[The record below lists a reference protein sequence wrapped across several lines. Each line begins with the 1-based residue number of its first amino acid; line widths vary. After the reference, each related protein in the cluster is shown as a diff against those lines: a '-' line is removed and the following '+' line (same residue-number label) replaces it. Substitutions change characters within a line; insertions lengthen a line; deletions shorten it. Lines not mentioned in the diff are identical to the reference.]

1 MTDRTQLHIAQEHG
15 DGPILEHVN
24 ELIDSLEAK
33 GIKPTPE
40 DEQDAGGWED
50 VDADS
55 EDGDGDVEM
64 S

>member
-1 MTDRTQLHIAQEHG
+1 MAQEHA

-24 ELIDSLEAK
+24 ELIGSLEAK

-40 DEQDAGGWED
+40 GEQDEGNWED

-55 EDGDGDVEM
+55 EDGDGDIEM

>member
-1 MTDRTQLHIAQEHG
+1 MHIAQEHG

-24 ELIDSLEAK
+24 ELINSLEAK
-33 GIKPTPE
+33 GVQPTPE
-40 DEQDAGGWED
+40 DERDYGGWED

-55 EDGDGDVEM
+55 EDGDGDVGM

>member
-1 MTDRTQLHIAQEHG
+1 MLTNPTQLHTAQEHG

-24 ELIDSLEAK
+24 ELVDSLEAK

-40 DEQDAGGWED
+40 DEREDDDWED
-50 VDADS
+50 ADGES
-55 EDGDGDVEM
+55 EGEDVEM

>member
-1 MTDRTQLHIAQEHG
+1 MVEHA
-15 DGPILEHVN
+15 N

-33 GIKPTPE
+33 GIKPAPG
-40 DEQDAGGWED
+40 DEQDDGGWEG

-55 EDGDGDVEM
+55 DGDVEM

>member
-1 MTDRTQLHIAQEHG
+1 LHIAQDHG

-24 ELIDSLEAK
+24 ELVDSLEAK

-40 DEQDAGGWED
+40 DERDDGSWED

-55 EDGDGDVEM
+55 EDDDGDVEM

>member
-1 MTDRTQLHIAQEHG
+1 MHIAQDHG

-24 ELIDSLEAK
+24 ELVVSLEAK

-40 DEQDAGGWED
+40 DERDDGSWED

-55 EDGDGDVEM
+55 EDDDGDIEM

>member
-1 MTDRTQLHIAQEHG
+1 
-15 DGPILEHVN
+15 LEHVD

-40 DEQDAGGWED
+40 DEQDDGGWESA
-50 VDADS
+50 DAES
-55 EDGDGDVEM
+55 EDDDGDVEM